1 MSDRAKLAA
10 MSDSSLIPERP
21 VLFSPALAATIG
33 LEEAILLQHLSDLF
47 QHREAEQR
55 NGYAWLTVERE
66 WLLDTLPFW
75 SAIDL
80 HRVSKSLSDKGII
93 LVGSPPLHES
103 EILLFA
109 INESRGD
116 ARSRAVNPREAENPP
131 AGRRGGAGL
140 IPRHWSPSED
150 LLQLLGLNHNIP
162 RQFALDQLE
171 DFIFYWRERGEI
183 SHAWENKFRQ
193 HVLSRWRHQ
202 QQEEAERF
210 AEPKDGPISDSWQPS
225 ADALEIMLRTG
236 VTRAFIDDAI
246 PEFVLYWRERGETV
260 KTLNSRFINHIRR
273 QWARYT
279 SALSHD
285 TEPRRIPANWQPSED
300 VYDIL
305 RMSHIDADFA
315 EQLLPEFIIYWK
327 DSNQLHSSWNT
338 KFLQHVKYK
347 WARRHQFTQSSDS
360 SDAGQQR
367 PHSTGS
373 TRSRSLAD
381 DLGDRSW
388 AQ

>member
-1 MSDRAKLAA
+1 MIAQVDMPPMKN
-10 MSDSSLIPERP
+10 SSLVPERQL
-21 VLFSPALAATIG
+21 VFSPALAATIG
-33 LEEAILLQHLSDLF
+33 LEEAILLQHLNELF
-47 QHREAEQR
+47 QHRAGELRQ
-55 NGYAWLTVERE
+55 GYNWLAVERK
-66 WLLDTLPFW
+66 WLLDSLPFW

-80 HRVSKSLSDKGII
+80 HRISKSLADKGVI
-93 LVGSPPLHES
+93 LIDSPPLHQAET
-103 EILLFA
+103 LLFA
-109 INESRGD
+109 INESRD
-116 ARSRAVNPREAENPP
+116 TKSAANSSSAASAP
-131 AGRRGGAGL
+131 ASMPHAASGL
-140 IPRHWSPSED
+140 LASHWSPSED
-150 LLQLLGLNHNIP
+150 VLQLLALNHNIP
-162 RQFALDQLE
+162 RQFAVEQLE

-202 QQEEAERF
+202 QQSEAERF
-210 AEPKDGPISDSWQPS
+210 ATPKDEPITNNWQPS

-236 VTRAFIDDAI
+236 VNRAFIDDAV

-260 KTLNSRFINHIRR
+260 KTLNSKFINHIRR

-285 TEPRRIPANWQPSED
+285 TEPRRIPDQWRPDED

-315 EQLLPEFIIYWK
+315 EQSLPEFIIYWK

-338 KFLQHVKYK
+338 KFLQHVKYT
-347 WARRHQFTQSSDS
+347 WAKRHQYTQSADS
-360 SDAGQQR
+360 SNAGQQR
-367 PHSTGS
+367 SNPKGS

-381 DLGDRSW
+381 DLADRSW

>member
-1 MSDRAKLAA
+1 MP
-10 MSDSSLIPERP
+10 DSSLIPERQL
-21 VLFSPALAATIG
+21 LFSTALAATIG
-33 LEEAILLQHLSDLF
+33 LEEAILLQHLNELF
-47 QHREAEQR
+47 QHREAESR
-55 NGYAWLTVERE
+55 HGYAWLSIERE
-66 WLLDTLPFW
+66 WLLNSLSFW

-80 HRVSKSLSDKGII
+80 HRISKSLADKGVI
-93 LVGSPPLHES
+93 LIGSPPLHES

-109 INESRGD
+109 INESQTEPRTAA
-116 ARSRAVNPREAENPP
+116 ARSSREDSP
-131 AGRRGGAGL
+131 ANSRRSGAGL
-140 IPRHWSPSED
+140 ISGHWSPSED
-150 LLQLLGLNHNIP
+150 LLQVLLNHNIP

-171 DFIFYWRERGEI
+171 DFIYYWRERGEI

-202 QQEEAERF
+202 QQTEAERF
-210 AEPKDGPISDSWQPS
+210 AEPKDEPIRDCWQPS

-236 VTRAFIDDAI
+236 VSRAFIDDAV

-260 KTLNSRFINHIRR
+260 KTLNSKFINHIRR
-273 QWARYT
+273 QWARYS
-279 SALSHD
+279 SALTHD
-285 TEPRRIPANWQPSED
+285 TEPRRIPGDWQPSED

-315 EQLLPEFIIYWK
+315 QQLLPEFIVYWK

-347 WARRHQFTQSSDS
+347 WAKRHQFTQFSDS

-367 PHSTGS
+367 SHPTGS

-381 DLGDRSW
+381 DLADRSW

>member
-1 MSDRAKLAA
+1 
-10 MSDSSLIPERP
+10 MSDSSFIPERQL
-21 VLFSPALAATIG
+21 LFSPALAATIG
-33 LEEAILLQHLSDLF
+33 LEEAILLQHLSELF
-47 QHREAEQR
+47 QHRKAEQR
-55 NGYAWLTVERE
+55 HGYAWLSIERE
-66 WLLDTLPFW
+66 WLLNTLPFW
-75 SAIDL
+75 TAIDL
-80 HRVSKSLSDKGII
+80 HRVSKSLSDKGLI
-93 LVGSPPLHES
+93 LIASPPLHEA

-109 INESRGD
+109 INESSSA
-116 ARSRAVNPREAENPP
+116 ARPK
-131 AGRRGGAGL
+131 AGQARQPGSPLTSRRGAAGL
-140 IPRHWSPSED
+140 LPSHWSPSED

-171 DFIFYWRERGEI
+171 DFVFYWRERGEI

-193 HVLSRWRHQ
+193 HVLSRWRNRE
-202 QQEEAERF
+202 QEEAERF
-210 AEPKDGPISDSWQPS
+210 AEPKDGPISDDWQPS

-246 PEFVLYWRERGETV
+246 PEFVLYCRERVETE
-260 KTLNSRFINHIRR
+260 KTLNSKFINHIRR
-273 QWARYT
+273 QWARYS

-285 TEPRRIPANWQPSED
+285 TEPRRIPANWKPSED

-305 RMSHIDADFA
+305 RMSHIDAEFA
-315 EQLLPEFIIYWK
+315 EQLLPEFIVYWK

-360 SDAGQQR
+360 SDAGQQGS
-367 PHSTGS
+367 HSTGS

-381 DLGDRSW
+381 DLADRSW